1 MCISCNLREE
11 KEKPWLLQRV
21 ADADGSHGLQH
32 TLVLVTNPST
42 STEGRLTTTERFDRL
57 EGKLNEQ
64 ANASDE
70 LRTRFA
76 EHERVM
82 SERFQ
87 RLEELLERVLA
98 MGGTWR

>member
-1 MCISCNLREE
+1 MV
-11 KEKPWLLQRV
+11 KPWLLQRV
-21 ADADGSHGLQH
+21 ADPDGSHGLQH
-32 TLVLVTNPST
+32 PLVLVTNPST
-42 STEGRLTTTERFDRL
+42 STEGGLTTTERFDQL

-64 ANASDE
+64 ANE

-87 RLEELLERVLA
+87 KLEELLERVVA
-98 MGGTWR
+98 VGQRAETGRN